1 MPTNTYGS
9 RCRAPGGT
17 MTTGWN
23 RPGNSRVSDMRPI
36 RRILVAVRDP
46 AAGMTPAVVK
56 AAQLARA
63 LRAELELFHGIT
75 TPLYVDR
82 GHRDQV
88 AARRF
93 AGQYER
99 ALGLS
104 CVRSDRATRRR
115 LPGR

>member
-75 TPLYVDR
+75 TPLYVDAYSFSETLP
-82 GHRDQV
+82 QI
-88 AARRF
+88 
-93 AGQYER
+93 ER
-99 ALGLS
+99 AACNGCGQKLEG
-104 CVRSDRATRRR
+104 
-115 LPGR
+115 